1 MKYINLN
8 RLQWAGHVVQTGN
21 IRIKKSYLMENS
33 MEKNCGKTM
42 AEMEIQYQNELL
54 VVAEYRGMVE
64 VSRGQKHLEN

>member
-1 MKYINLN
+1 
-8 RLQWAGHVVQTGN
+8 
-21 IRIKKSYLMENS
+21 MENS